1 MIDARIKEL
10 LNPSVLN
17 TVSGL
22 ELVARVIVEG
32 FMSGSNKSQ
41 SVGSGQ
47 EFSQYRNYQPGDDLR
62 QLDWKM
68 FARSERYYI
77 KEAEIETNITVK
89 FMLDASRSMAY
100 AEQGLSKLQH
110 SKVMIAA
117 LAYLARKQSDTFG
130 LFAINDK
137 HIRALLPRF
146 EQQQFM
152 RFLMEL
158 INVQSEG
165 RWENSGSEEQLFD
178 HHGKEMIVF
187 FTDMYDAEGDLLR
200 FISRLK
206 TPRNEVVVFHVI
218 GKQEQE
224 MNYEESLTFEDL
236 ETKTRTKVNTQVQRK
251 EYAARVEDWIKQSRS
266 WMLEKHISYHVV
278 NMEESVEKVLRDFL
292 VTRKRLS
299 R

>member
-1 MIDARIKEL
+1 MIDSRVKEL
-10 LNPSVLN
+10 LNPTVLN

-22 ELVARVIVEG
+22 ELIARVIVEG

-41 SVGSGQ
+41 SVGAGQ

-68 FARSERYYI
+68 FARSGRYYI

-89 FMLDASRSMAY
+89 FMLDASHSMAY
-100 AEQGLSKLQH
+100 AEEGMSKFQFA
-110 SKVMIAA
+110 KVMMAA
-117 LAYLARKQSDTFG
+117 LAYLVRKQSDTFG
-130 LFAINDK
+130 LFAVNDK
-137 HIRALLPRF
+137 QIKALLPRF

-152 RFLMEL
+152 RFLLEL
-158 INVQSEG
+158 INVKSEG
-165 RWENSGSEEQLFD
+165 KWENSGSEEQLFD

-187 FTDMYDAEGDLLR
+187 FTDMYDENGDLLR

-206 TPRNEVVVFHVI
+206 TSRNEVVIFHLM

-224 MNYEESLTFEDL
+224 LDYEGSLTFEDL
-236 ETKTRTKVNTQVQRK
+236 ETKARTKVNTLLQKK
-251 EYAARVEDWIKQSRS
+251 EYAHRVDSWLQETRM
-266 WMLEKHISYHVV
+266 WMLERNISYHVV
-278 NMEESVEKVLRDFL
+278 TLQEGAENVLQKFL
-292 VTRKRLS
+292 ITRSRLA

>member
-1 MIDARIKEL
+1 MVDARIKEL
-10 LNPSVLN
+10 LTPSVLN

-22 ELVARVIVEG
+22 ELIARVIVEG

-100 AEQGLSKLQH
+100 AEGELSKLQYA
-110 SKVMIAA
+110 KVLMAA
-117 LAYLARKQSDTFG
+117 LAFLARKQSDTFG
-130 LFAINDK
+130 LFAVNDQQINT
-137 HIRALLPRF
+137 LLPRF

-152 RFLMEL
+152 RFLLEL
-158 INVQSEG
+158 INIQG
-165 RWENSGSEEQLFD
+165 DGKWENSGREEQLFD

-200 FISRLK
+200 FISQLK
-206 TPRNEVVVFHVI
+206 TSRNEVVIFHLM

-224 MNYEESLTFEDL
+224 WEYEGSLTFEDL
-236 ETKTRTKVNTQVQRK
+236 ETKVRTKVNTVLQKK
-251 EYAARVEDWIKQSRS
+251 EYAARVANWIQDTRM
-266 WMLEKHISYHVV
+266 WMLEKDISYHVV
-278 NMEESVEKVLRDFL
+278 TLQQSAESVLRDFL
-292 VTRKRLS
+292 VTRKRLA

>member
-1 MIDARIKEL
+1 MIDARVKEL

-100 AEQGLSKLQH
+100 AEGELSKIQYA
-110 SKVMIAA
+110 KVLMAA
-117 LAYLARKQSDTFG
+117 LAFLARKQSDTFG
-130 LFAINDK
+130 LFAVNDQQINT
-137 HIRALLPRF
+137 LLPRF

-152 RFLMEL
+152 RFLLEL
-158 INVQSEG
+158 INIQG
-165 RWENSGSEEQLFD
+165 DGKWENSGREEQLFD

-187 FTDMYDAEGDLLR
+187 FTPM
-200 FISRLK
+200 
-206 TPRNEVVVFHVI
+206 
-218 GKQEQE
+218 
-224 MNYEESLTFEDL
+224 
-236 ETKTRTKVNTQVQRK
+236 
-251 EYAARVEDWIKQSRS
+251 
-266 WMLEKHISYHVV
+266 
-278 NMEESVEKVLRDFL
+278 
-292 VTRKRLS
+292 
-299 R
+299 

>member
-1 MIDARIKEL
+1 MVDARIKEL
-10 LNPSVLN
+10 LTPSVLN

-22 ELVARVIVEG
+22 ELIARVIVEG

-100 AEQGLSKLQH
+100 AEGELSKLQYA
-110 SKVMIAA
+110 KVLMAA
-117 LAYLARKQSDTFG
+117 LAFLARKQSDTFG
-130 LFAINDK
+130 LFAVNDQQIK
-137 HIRALLPRF
+137 TLLPRF

-152 RFLMEL
+152 RFLLEL
-158 INVQSEG
+158 INIQG
-165 RWENSGSEEQLFD
+165 DGKWENSGREGQLFD

-206 TPRNEVVVFHVI
+206 TSRNEVVIFHLM

-224 MNYEESLTFEDL
+224 LEYEGSLTFEDL
-236 ETKTRTKVNTQVQRK
+236 ETKVRTKVNTVLQKK
-251 EYAARVEDWIKQSRS
+251 EYAARVANWIQDTRM
-266 WMLEKHISYHVV
+266 WMLEKDISYHVV
-278 NMEESVEKVLRDFL
+278 TLQQGAESVLRDFL
-292 VTRKRLS
+292 VTRKRLA